1 MMYICDFI
9 AKYLKKRGV
18 KQVFGTPGSD
28 TINLINAFSDQGIN
42 YVLTHHENTAAYMAS
57 TYGEITGVPGVVI
70 VTKGP
75 GITNLASGIA
85 SAHLDR
91 RPIIVFSAIIDPELL
106 SKNPHQEVP
115 LVAFGGLITK
125 LSEEITSANVTT
137 LLDKAYNVAIDP
149 RPGAVYLPISP
160 VQAIA
165 EIDIDDS
172 EIDGIITSTNKSRAI
187 DKKSLDKANDLI
199 TASKKPIIVAGVGS
213 VASKISDE
221 LLSFIH
227 KINAPACVT
236 LQAVGNIPCND
247 ALYLGMYGWFGT
259 PIDEMLKEADLI
271 ITVGLDGWDIIRPYK
286 SKVPIISIDD
296 ADVNDRTFQPVS
308 VGLKGNMAETLNS
321 LQNLLGERGTDLGW
335 LKKARDCFDKI
346 HNFEL
351 GISSEYRESSGIA
364 PQAVYKEI
372 RKVVPEETIIA
383 ADAGAHKSLASQAWL
398 TNLPLKYF
406 VSNGLSP
413 MGFSL
418 GAAMGA
424 KMALPKAPVI
434 SFVGDGGFL
443 MYAGELAT
451 WKRLD
456 IAMIQVIMVDNGLT
470 QVKSKQLKK
479 GYNTESTSFEKIDY
493 KKIVESF
500 GIDAIEAHSVPELVD
515 GIKKA
520 LKLDKPVSIIVKL
533 DGSEYLRMPSAV

>member
-1 MMYICDFI
+1 MYICDFI

-28 TINLINAFSDQGIN
+28 TINLINAFSDQGIK

-137 LLDKAYNVAIDP
+137 LLDRAYNVAIDP

-172 EIDGIITSTNKSRAI
+172 EIDGIITSTNKSRNI

-199 TASKKPIIVAGVGS
+199 TASKKPIVVAGVGS

-520 LKLDKPVSIIVKL
+520 LKLDKPVSIVVKL

>member
-1 MMYICDFI
+1 MHTCDFI

-57 TYGEITGVPGVVI
+57 TYGEITGIPGVVI

-125 LSEEITSANVTT
+125 LSEELTSANATT
-137 LLDKAYNVAIDP
+137 LLDRAYNIAIDP

-160 VQAIA
+160 VQAIT

-172 EIDGIITSTNKSRAI
+172 EIDRIITSTNKSI
-187 DKKSLDKANDLI
+187 TVDKKSINKAIDLI
-199 TASKKPIIVAGVGS
+199 NASKKPIMVAGVGS
-213 VASKISDE
+213 VASKISNE
-221 LLSFIH
+221 LLLFMH
-227 KINAPACVT
+227 KIDSPACVT

-247 ALYLGMYGWFGT
+247 SLYLGMYGWFGT

-271 ITVGLDGWDIIRPYK
+271 ITVGLDGWDIIRPHK
-286 SKVPIISIDD
+286 SEVPIISIDD

-308 VGLKGNMAETLNS
+308 VGLKGNMAETLRS
-321 LQNLLGERGTDLGW
+321 LQNLLEERETDSDW
-335 LKKARDCFDKI
+335 LEKAKDCFEKI

-351 GISSEYRESSGIA
+351 GISSEYKESSGIA

-424 KMALPKAPVI
+424 KLALPSAPVI

-451 WKRLD
+451 WRRLN

-479 GYNTESTSFEKIDY
+479 GYNTESTSFEKIEY

-500 GIDAIEAHSVPELVD
+500 GIDAIEADNVSELVQ
-515 GIKKA
+515 GIKMA
-520 LKLDKPVSIIVKL
+520 LQLNKPVSIIVNL

>member
-1 MMYICDFI
+1 MYICDFI

-28 TINLINAFSDQGIN
+28 TINLINAFADQGIK

-137 LLDKAYNVAIDP
+137 LLDRAYNVAIDP

-172 EIDGIITSTNKSRAI
+172 EIDGIITSTNKSRTI

-199 TASKKPIIVAGVGS
+199 TASKKPIVVAGVGS

-321 LQNLLGERGTDLGW
+321 LQNLLGERETDLGW

>member
-1 MMYICDFI
+1 MYICDFI

-199 TASKKPIIVAGVGS
+199 TASKKPIVVAGVGS
-213 VASKISDE
+213 VASKMSDE

>member
-1 MMYICDFI
+1 MYTCDFI
-9 AKYLKKRGV
+9 AKYLKRRGV

-137 LLDKAYNVAIDP
+137 LLDRAYNVAIDP

-172 EIDGIITSTNKSRAI
+172 EIDGIITSTNKSRTI

-199 TASKKPIIVAGVGS
+199 TASIKPIVVAGVGS

-247 ALYLGMYGWFGT
+247 ALYLGMYGWFGN

-308 VGLKGNMAETLNS
+308 VGLKGNMAEALRS
-321 LQNLLGERGTDLGW
+321 LQNLLGKRETDLDW

-372 RKVVPEETIIA
+372 RKVVPEDTIIA

-500 GIDAIEAHSVPELVD
+500 GIDAIEAHNVPELVN

>member
-1 MMYICDFI
+1 MYICDFI

-28 TINLINAFSDQGIN
+28 TINLINAFSDQGIK

-172 EIDGIITSTNKSRAI
+172 EIDEIITSTNKSRAI

-515 GIKKA
+515 GIKKG

>member
-1 MMYICDFI
+1 MYTCDFI
-9 AKYLKKRGV
+9 AKYLKRRGV

-28 TINLINAFSDQGIN
+28 TINLINAFSGQGIN
-42 YVLTHHENTAAYMAS
+42 YILTHHENTAAYMAS

-137 LLDKAYNVAIDP
+137 LLDRAYNVALDP

-172 EIDGIITSTNKSRAI
+172 DIDGIITSTNKSRTI

-199 TASKKPIIVAGVGS
+199 TASIKPIVVAGVGS
-213 VASKISDE
+213 VASKISDQ

-247 ALYLGMYGWFGT
+247 ALYLGMYGWFGN

-308 VGLKGNMAETLNS
+308 VGLKGNMAVTLNS
-321 LQNLLGERGTDLGW
+321 LQNLLGKRETDLDW

-364 PQAVYKEI
+364 PQAVYREI
-372 RKVVPEETIIA
+372 RKVVPEDTIIA

-500 GIDAIEAHSVPELVD
+500 GIDAIEAHNVPELVN

>member
-1 MMYICDFI
+1 MYICDFI

-137 LLDKAYNVAIDP
+137 LLDRAYNVAIDP

-172 EIDGIITSTNKSRAI
+172 EIDGIITSTNKSRTI

-199 TASKKPIIVAGVGS
+199 TASKKPIVVAGVGS

-520 LKLDKPVSIIVKL
+520 LKLDKPVSMIVKL

>member
-1 MMYICDFI
+1 MYTCDFI
-9 AKYLKKRGV
+9 AKYLKRRGV

-28 TINLINAFSDQGIN
+28 TINLINAFSGQGIN
-42 YVLTHHENTAAYMAS
+42 YILTHHENTAAYMAS

-137 LLDKAYNVAIDP
+137 LLDRAYNVAIDP

-172 EIDGIITSTNKSRAI
+172 DIDGIITSTNKSRTI

-199 TASKKPIIVAGVGS
+199 TASIKPIVVAGVGS
-213 VASKISDE
+213 VASKISDQ

-247 ALYLGMYGWFGT
+247 ALYLGMYGWFGN

-308 VGLKGNMAETLNS
+308 LGLKGNMAVTLNS
-321 LQNLLGERGTDLGW
+321 LQNLLGKRETDLDW

-364 PQAVYKEI
+364 PQAVYREI
-372 RKVVPEETIIA
+372 RKVVPEDTIIA

-500 GIDAIEAHSVPELVD
+500 GIDAIEAHNVPELVN

>member
-1 MMYICDFI
+1 MYICDFI

-137 LLDKAYNVAIDP
+137 LLDRAYNVAIDP

-321 LQNLLGERGTDLGW
+321 LQNLLGERETDLGW

-493 KKIVESF
+493 RKIVESF

>member
-1 MMYICDFI
+1 MYTCDFI
-9 AKYLKKRGV
+9 AKYLKRRGV

-91 RPIIVFSAIIDPELL
+91 RPIMVFSAIIDPELL

-115 LVAFGGLITK
+115 LVAFCGLITK

-137 LLDKAYNVAIDP
+137 LLDRAYNVAIDP

-172 EIDGIITSTNKSRAI
+172 EIDGIITSTNKSRTI

-199 TASKKPIIVAGVGS
+199 TASIKPIVVAGVGS

-247 ALYLGMYGWFGT
+247 ALYLGMYGWFGN

-308 VGLKGNMAETLNS
+308 VGLKGNMTQTLRS
-321 LQNLLGERGTDLGW
+321 LQNLLGKRETDLDW

-372 RKVVPEETIIA
+372 RKVVPEDTIIA

-500 GIDAIEAHSVPELVD
+500 GIDAIEAHNVPELVN

>member
-1 MMYICDFI
+1 MYTCDFI

-57 TYGEITGVPGVVI
+57 TYGEITGIPGVVI

-125 LSEEITSANVTT
+125 LSEELTSANATT
-137 LLDKAYNVAIDP
+137 LLDRAYNIAIDP

-160 VQAIA
+160 VQAIT

-172 EIDGIITSTNKSRAI
+172 EIDRIITSTNKLI
-187 DKKSLDKANDLI
+187 TVDKKSINKAIDLI
-199 TASKKPIIVAGVGS
+199 NASKKPIMVAGVGS
-213 VASKISDE
+213 VASKISNE
-221 LLSFIH
+221 LLLFMH
-227 KINAPACVT
+227 KIDSPACVT

-247 ALYLGMYGWFGT
+247 SLYLGMYGWFGT
-259 PIDEMLKEADLI
+259 PIDEMLREADLI

-286 SKVPIISIDD
+286 SEVPIISIDD

-308 VGLKGNMAETLNS
+308 VGLRGNMAETLRS
-321 LQNLLGERGTDLGW
+321 LQNLLEERETDSDW
-335 LKKARDCFDKI
+335 LEKAKDCFEKI

-351 GISSEYRESSGIA
+351 GISSEY
-364 PQAVYKEI
+364 KEL
-372 RKVVPEETIIA
+372 
-383 ADAGAHKSLASQAWL
+383 SL
-398 TNLPLKYF
+398 
-406 VSNGLSP
+406 
-413 MGFSL
+413 
-418 GAAMGA
+418 
-424 KMALPKAPVI
+424 I
-434 SFVGDGGFL
+434 H
-443 MYAGELAT
+443 
-451 WKRLD
+451 
-456 IAMIQVIMVDNGLT
+456 I
-470 QVKSKQLKK
+470 
-479 GYNTESTSFEKIDY
+479 
-493 KKIVESF
+493 
-500 GIDAIEAHSVPELVD
+500 
-515 GIKKA
+515 
-520 LKLDKPVSIIVKL
+520 
-533 DGSEYLRMPSAV
+533 

>member
-1 MMYICDFI
+1 MYTCDFI

-137 LLDKAYNVAIDP
+137 LLDRAYNLAMDP

-160 VQAIA
+160 VQAIS
-165 EIDIDDS
+165 EIDMDDS
-172 EIDGIITSTNKSRAI
+172 EIDGTITSTNKSRTI
-187 DKKSLDKANDLI
+187 DKKYLNKANDLI
-199 TASKKPIIVAGVGS
+199 TASKKPIVVAGVGS

-247 ALYLGMYGWFGT
+247 KLYLGMYGWFGT

-308 VGLKGNMAETLNS
+308 VGLKGNMANTLSS
-321 LQNLLGERGTDLGW
+321 LQNLLGERVTDLGW

-372 RKVVPEETIIA
+372 RKVVPEDTIIA

-424 KMALPKAPVI
+424 KMALPKSPVI

-456 IAMIQVIMVDNGLT
+456 VAMIQVIMVDNGLT

-500 GIDAIEAHSVPELVD
+500 GIDAIEANNVTELVN

-520 LKLDKPVSIIVKL
+520 LKLNKPVSIIVKL

>member
-1 MMYICDFI
+1 MYICDFI

-500 GIDAIEAHSVPELVD
+500 GIDAIEVHSVPELVD

>member
-1 MMYICDFI
+1 MYTCDFI

-57 TYGEITGVPGVVI
+57 TYGEITGIPGVVI

-91 RPIIVFSAIIDPELL
+91 RPIIVFSAIIDPQLL

-125 LSEEITSANVTT
+125 LSEELTSANATT
-137 LLDKAYNVAIDP
+137 LLDRAYNIAIDP

-160 VQAIA
+160 VQAIT

-172 EIDGIITSTNKSRAI
+172 EIDRIITSTNKLI
-187 DKKSLDKANDLI
+187 TVDKKSINKAIDLI
-199 TASKKPIIVAGVGS
+199 NASKKPIMVAGVGS
-213 VASKISDE
+213 VASKISNE
-221 LLSFIH
+221 LLLFMH
-227 KINAPACVT
+227 KIDSPACVT

-247 ALYLGMYGWFGT
+247 SLYLGMYGWFGT

-286 SKVPIISIDD
+286 SEVPIISIDD

-308 VGLKGNMAETLNS
+308 VGLKGNMAETLRS
-321 LQNLLGERGTDLGW
+321 LQNLLEERETDSDW
-335 LKKARDCFDKI
+335 LEKAKDCFEKI

-351 GISSEYRESSGIA
+351 GISSEYKESSGIA

-424 KMALPKAPVI
+424 KLALPSAPVI

-451 WKRLD
+451 WRRLN

-479 GYNTESTSFEKIDY
+479 GYNTESTSFEKIEY

-500 GIDAIEAHSVPELVD
+500 GIDAIEADNVSELVQ
-515 GIKKA
+515 GIKMA
-520 LKLDKPVSIIVKL
+520 LQLNKPVSIIVNL

>member
-1 MMYICDFI
+1 MYTCDFI

-57 TYGEITGVPGVVI
+57 TYGEITGIPGVVI

-125 LSEEITSANVTT
+125 LSEELTSANATT
-137 LLDKAYNVAIDP
+137 LLDRAYNIAIDP
-149 RPGAVYLPISP
+149 RPGAVYLPVSP
-160 VQAIA
+160 VQAIT

-172 EIDGIITSTNKSRAI
+172 EIDRIITSTNKSI
-187 DKKSLDKANDLI
+187 TVDKKSINKAIDLI
-199 TASKKPIIVAGVGS
+199 NASKKPIMVAGVGS
-213 VASKISDE
+213 VASKISNE
-221 LLSFIH
+221 LLLFMH
-227 KINAPACVT
+227 KIDSPACVT

-247 ALYLGMYGWFGT
+247 SLYLGMYGWFGT
-259 PIDEMLKEADLI
+259 PIDEMLREADLI

-286 SKVPIISIDD
+286 SEVPIISIDD

-308 VGLKGNMAETLNS
+308 VGLRGNMAETLRS
-321 LQNLLGERGTDLGW
+321 LQNLLEERETDSDW
-335 LKKARDCFDKI
+335 LEKAKDCFEKI

-351 GISSEYRESSGIA
+351 GISSEYKESSGIA

-424 KMALPKAPVI
+424 KLALPSAPVI

-451 WKRLD
+451 WRRLN

-479 GYNTESTSFEKIDY
+479 GYNTESTSFEKIEY

-500 GIDAIEAHSVPELVD
+500 GIDAIEADNVSELVQ
-515 GIKKA
+515 GIKMA
-520 LKLDKPVSIIVKL
+520 LQLNKPVSIIVNL

>member
-137 LLDKAYNVAIDP
+137 LLDRAYNVAIDP

-172 EIDGIITSTNKSRAI
+172 EIDGIITSTNKSRTI

-199 TASKKPIIVAGVGS
+199 TASKKPIVVAGVGS

-500 GIDAIEAHSVPELVD
+500 GIDAIEVHSVPELVD

>member
-1 MMYICDFI
+1 MYTCDFI

-57 TYGEITGVPGVVI
+57 TYGEITGIPGVVI

-125 LSEEITSANVTT
+125 LSEELTSANATT
-137 LLDKAYNVAIDP
+137 LLDRAYNIAIDP

-160 VQAIA
+160 VQAIT

-172 EIDGIITSTNKSRAI
+172 EIDRIITSANKSI
-187 DKKSLDKANDLI
+187 TVDKKSINKAIDLI
-199 TASKKPIIVAGVGS
+199 NASKKPIMVAGVGS
-213 VASKISDE
+213 VASKISNE
-221 LLSFIH
+221 LLLFMH
-227 KINAPACVT
+227 KIDSPACVT

-247 ALYLGMYGWFGT
+247 SLYLGMYGWFGT

-286 SKVPIISIDD
+286 SEVPIISIDD

-308 VGLKGNMAETLNS
+308 VGLKGNMAETLRS
-321 LQNLLGERGTDLGW
+321 LQNLLEERETDSDW
-335 LKKARDCFDKI
+335 LEKAKDCFEKI

-351 GISSEYRESSGIA
+351 GISSEYKESSGIA

-424 KMALPKAPVI
+424 KLALPSAPVI

-451 WKRLD
+451 WRRLN

-479 GYNTESTSFEKIDY
+479 GYNTESTSFEKIEY

-500 GIDAIEAHSVPELVD
+500 GIDAIEADNVSELVQ
-515 GIKKA
+515 GIKMA
-520 LKLDKPVSIIVKL
+520 LQLNKPVSIIVNL

>member
-1 MMYICDFI
+1 MYTCDFI
-9 AKYLKKRGV
+9 AKYLKRRGV

-91 RPIIVFSAIIDPELL
+91 RPIMVFSAIIDPELL

-137 LLDKAYNVAIDP
+137 LLDRAYNVAIDP

-172 EIDGIITSTNKSRAI
+172 EIDGIITSTNKSRTI

-199 TASKKPIIVAGVGS
+199 SASIKPIVVAGVGS

-247 ALYLGMYGWFGT
+247 ALYLGMYGWFGN

-308 VGLKGNMAETLNS
+308 VGLKGNMAEALRS
-321 LQNLLGERGTDLGW
+321 LQNLLGKRETDLDW

-372 RKVVPEETIIA
+372 RKVVPEDTIIA

-500 GIDAIEAHSVPELVD
+500 GIDAIEAHNVPELVN

>member
-1 MMYICDFI
+1 MYICDFI

-28 TINLINAFSDQGIN
+28 TINLINAFSDQGIK

-137 LLDKAYNVAIDP
+137 LLDRAYNVAIDP

-172 EIDGIITSTNKSRAI
+172 EIDGIITSTNKSRTI

-199 TASKKPIIVAGVGS
+199 TASKKPIVVAGVGS

-321 LQNLLGERGTDLGW
+321 LQNLLGERETDLGW

>member
-1 MMYICDFI
+1 MYICDFI

-137 LLDKAYNVAIDP
+137 LLDRAYNVAIDP

-451 WKRLD
+451 WKRLN

>member
-1 MMYICDFI
+1 MYTCDFI
-9 AKYLKKRGV
+9 AKYLKRRGV

-137 LLDKAYNVAIDP
+137 LLDRAYNVAIDP

-172 EIDGIITSTNKSRAI
+172 EIDGIITSTNKSRII
-187 DKKSLDKANDLI
+187 DKKLRDKANDLI
-199 TASKKPIIVAGVGS
+199 TASMKPIVVAGVGS

-221 LLSFIH
+221 LLSFMH

-247 ALYLGMYGWFGT
+247 ALYLGMYGWFGN

-321 LQNLLGERGTDLGW
+321 LQNLLGKRETDLDW

-372 RKVVPEETIIA
+372 RKVVPEDTIIA

-500 GIDAIEAHSVPELVD
+500 GIDAIEAHNVPELVN

-520 LKLDKPVSIIVKL
+520 LKLDKPVSIVVQL

>member
-1 MMYICDFI
+1 MYTCDFI

-57 TYGEITGVPGVVI
+57 TYGEITGIPGVVI

-125 LSEEITSANVTT
+125 LSEELTSTNATT
-137 LLDKAYNVAIDP
+137 LLDRAYNIALDP

-160 VQAIA
+160 VQAIT

-172 EIDGIITSTNKSRAI
+172 EIDRIITSTNKLI
-187 DKKSLDKANDLI
+187 TVDKKSINKAIDLI
-199 TASKKPIIVAGVGS
+199 NASKKPIMVAGVGS
-213 VASKISDE
+213 VASKISNE
-221 LLSFIH
+221 LLLFMH
-227 KINAPACVT
+227 KIDSPACVT

-247 ALYLGMYGWFGT
+247 SLYLGMYGWFGT

-286 SKVPIISIDD
+286 SEVPIISIDD

-308 VGLKGNMAETLNS
+308 VGLKGNMAETLRS
-321 LQNLLGERGTDLGW
+321 LQNLLEERETDSDW
-335 LKKARDCFDKI
+335 LEKAKDCFEKI

-351 GISSEYRESSGIA
+351 GISSEYKESSGIA

-424 KMALPKAPVI
+424 KLALPSAPVI

-451 WKRLD
+451 WRRLN

-479 GYNTESTSFEKIDY
+479 GYNTESTSFEKIEY

-500 GIDAIEAHSVPELVD
+500 GIDAIEADNVSELVQ
-515 GIKKA
+515 GIKMA
-520 LKLDKPVSIIVKL
+520 LQLNKPVSIIVNL

>member
-1 MMYICDFI
+1 MYTCDFI

-57 TYGEITGVPGVVI
+57 TYGEITGIPGVVI

-125 LSEEITSANVTT
+125 LSEELTSANATT
-137 LLDKAYNVAIDP
+137 LLDRAYNIAIDP

-160 VQAIA
+160 VQAIT

-172 EIDGIITSTNKSRAI
+172 EIDRIITSTNKSI
-187 DKKSLDKANDLI
+187 TVDKKSINKAIDLI
-199 TASKKPIIVAGVGS
+199 NASKKPIMVAGVGS
-213 VASKISDE
+213 VASKISNE
-221 LLSFIH
+221 LLLFMH
-227 KINAPACVT
+227 KIDSPACVT

-247 ALYLGMYGWFGT
+247 SLYLGMYGWFGT

-271 ITVGLDGWDIIRPYK
+271 ITVGLDGWDIIRPHK
-286 SKVPIISIDD
+286 SEVPIISIDD

-308 VGLKGNMAETLNS
+308 VGLKGNMAETLRS
-321 LQNLLGERGTDLGW
+321 LQNLLEERETDSDW
-335 LKKARDCFDKI
+335 LEKAKDCFEKI

-351 GISSEYRESSGIA
+351 GISSEYKESSGIA

-424 KMALPKAPVI
+424 KLALPSAPVI

-451 WKRLD
+451 WRRLN

-479 GYNTESTSFEKIDY
+479 GYNTESTSFEKIEY

-500 GIDAIEAHSVPELVD
+500 GIDAIEADNVSELVQ
-515 GIKKA
+515 GIKMA
-520 LKLDKPVSIIVKL
+520 LQLNKPVSIIVNL

>member
-1 MMYICDFI
+1 MYTCDFI

-57 TYGEITGVPGVVI
+57 TYGEITGIPGVVI

-91 RPIIVFSAIIDPELL
+91 RPIIVFSAIIDPQLL

-125 LSEEITSANVTT
+125 LSEELTSANATT
-137 LLDKAYNVAIDP
+137 LLDRAYNIAIDP

-160 VQAIA
+160 VQAIT

-172 EIDGIITSTNKSRAI
+172 DIDRIITSTNKSI
-187 DKKSLDKANDLI
+187 TVDKKSINKAIDLI
-199 TASKKPIIVAGVGS
+199 NASKKPIMVAGVGS
-213 VASKISDE
+213 VASKISNE
-221 LLSFIH
+221 LLLFMH
-227 KINAPACVT
+227 KIDSPACVT

-247 ALYLGMYGWFGT
+247 SLYLGMYGWFGT

-286 SKVPIISIDD
+286 SEVPIISIDD

-308 VGLKGNMAETLNS
+308 VGLKGNMAETLRS
-321 LQNLLGERGTDLGW
+321 LQNLLEERETDSDW
-335 LKKARDCFDKI
+335 LEKAKDCFEKI

-351 GISSEYRESSGIA
+351 GF
-364 PQAVYKEI
+364 
-372 RKVVPEETIIA
+372 
-383 ADAGAHKSLASQAWL
+383 LAL
-398 TNLPLKYF
+398 TDH
-406 VSNGLSP
+406 
-413 MGFSL
+413 
-418 GAAMGA
+418 
-424 KMALPKAPVI
+424 AL
-434 SFVGDGGFL
+434 
-443 MYAGELAT
+443 
-451 WKRLD
+451 
-456 IAMIQVIMVDNGLT
+456 
-470 QVKSKQLKK
+470 
-479 GYNTESTSFEKIDY
+479 
-493 KKIVESF
+493 
-500 GIDAIEAHSVPELVD
+500 
-515 GIKKA
+515 
-520 LKLDKPVSIIVKL
+520 
-533 DGSEYLRMPSAV
+533 

>member
-1 MMYICDFI
+1 MYTCDFI

-57 TYGEITGVPGVVI
+57 TYGEITGIPGVVI

-125 LSEEITSANVTT
+125 LSEELTSANATT
-137 LLDKAYNVAIDP
+137 LLDRAYNIAIDP

-160 VQAIA
+160 VQAIT

-172 EIDGIITSTNKSRAI
+172 EIDRIITSTNKLI
-187 DKKSLDKANDLI
+187 TVDKKSINKAIDLI
-199 TASKKPIIVAGVGS
+199 NASKKPIMVAGVGS
-213 VASKISDE
+213 VASKISNE
-221 LLSFIH
+221 LLLFMH
-227 KINAPACVT
+227 KIDSPACVT

-247 ALYLGMYGWFGT
+247 SLYLGMYGWFGT

-286 SKVPIISIDD
+286 SEVPIISIDD

-308 VGLKGNMAETLNS
+308 VGLKGNMAETLRS
-321 LQNLLGERGTDLGW
+321 LQNLLEERETDSDW
-335 LKKARDCFDKI
+335 LEKAKDCFEKI

-351 GISSEYRESSGIA
+351 GISSEYKESSGIA

-424 KMALPKAPVI
+424 KLALPSAPVI

-451 WKRLD
+451 WRRLN

-479 GYNTESTSFEKIDY
+479 GYNTESTSFEKIEY

-500 GIDAIEAHSVPELVD
+500 GIDAIEADNVSELVQ
-515 GIKKA
+515 GIKMA
-520 LKLDKPVSIIVKL
+520 LQLNKPVSIIVNL

>member
-1 MMYICDFI
+1 MYTCDFI

-57 TYGEITGVPGVVI
+57 TYGEITGIPGVVI

-125 LSEEITSANVTT
+125 LSEELTSANATT
-137 LLDKAYNVAIDP
+137 LLDRAYNIAIDP

-160 VQAIA
+160 VQAIT

-172 EIDGIITSTNKSRAI
+172 EIDRIITSTNKSI
-187 DKKSLDKANDLI
+187 TVDKKSINKAIDLI
-199 TASKKPIIVAGVGS
+199 NASKKPIMVAGVGS
-213 VASKISDE
+213 VASKISNE
-221 LLSFIH
+221 LLLFMH
-227 KINAPACVT
+227 KINSPACVT

-247 ALYLGMYGWFGT
+247 TLYLGMYGWFGT

-286 SKVPIISIDD
+286 SEVPIISIDD

-308 VGLKGNMAETLNS
+308 VGLKGNMAETLRS
-321 LQNLLGERGTDLGW
+321 LQNLLEERETDSDW
-335 LKKARDCFDKI
+335 LEKAKDCFEKI

-351 GISSEYRESSGIA
+351 GISSEYKESSGIA

-424 KMALPKAPVI
+424 KLALPSAPVI

-451 WKRLD
+451 WRRLN

-479 GYNTESTSFEKIDY
+479 GYNTESTSFEKIEY

-500 GIDAIEAHSVPELVD
+500 GIDAIEADNVSELVQ
-515 GIKKA
+515 GIKMA
-520 LKLDKPVSIIVKL
+520 LQLNKPVSIIVNL

>member
-1 MMYICDFI
+1 MYTCDFI

-28 TINLINAFSDQGIN
+28 TINLINAFSDEGIN

-57 TYGEITGVPGVVI
+57 TYGEITGIPGVVI

-125 LSEEITSANVTT
+125 LSEELTSTNATT
-137 LLDKAYNVAIDP
+137 LLDRAYNIAIDP

-160 VQAIA
+160 VQAIT

-172 EIDGIITSTNKSRAI
+172 EIDRIITSTNKSI
-187 DKKSLDKANDLI
+187 TVDKKSINKAIDLI
-199 TASKKPIIVAGVGS
+199 NASKKPIMVAGVGS
-213 VASKISDE
+213 VASKISNE
-221 LLSFIH
+221 LLLFMH
-227 KINAPACVT
+227 KIDSPACVT

-247 ALYLGMYGWFGT
+247 SLYLGMYGWFGT

-286 SKVPIISIDD
+286 SEVPIISIDD

-308 VGLKGNMAETLNS
+308 VGLKGNMAETLRS
-321 LQNLLGERGTDLGW
+321 LQNLLEERETDSDW
-335 LKKARDCFDKI
+335 LEKAKDCFEKI

-351 GISSEYRESSGIA
+351 GISSEYKESSGIA

-424 KMALPKAPVI
+424 KLALPSAPVI

-451 WKRLD
+451 WRRLN

-479 GYNTESTSFEKIDY
+479 GYNTESTSFEKIEY

-500 GIDAIEAHSVPELVD
+500 GIDAIEADNVSELVQ
-515 GIKKA
+515 GIKMA
-520 LKLDKPVSIIVKL
+520 LQLNKPVSIIVNL